1 MGDSLEM
8 QVFDTSVMQTLG
20 MHQQISV
27 QNPNECRCSAK
38 PMVLAFALHHGL
50 WGFLVPSKSRAA
62 SLQAD
67 ELASKLHPY
76 CFLYFFTS

>member
-50 WGFLVPSKSRAA
+50 
-62 SLQAD
+62 
-67 ELASKLHPY
+67 
-76 CFLYFFTS
+76 